1 MFILN
6 NKQTMIIADGI
17 GNNVE
22 DIQLL
27 MNRADK
33 IKAARKRI
41 SELEKLINFWEKK
54 LP

>member
-1 MFILN
+1 ML
-6 NKQTMIIADGI
+6 MMIADGT
-17 GNNVE
+17 GNNVK
-22 DIQLL
+22 DTQLS